1 MRGVSAV
8 PSVQVGSGLLSI
20 RYGPGWPVGSSQ
32 VDRVLTT
39 IPDGSKTAVVI
50 SALLFT
56 HLLEL
61 LDPESCAQV
70 RILPRVLTVPFGD
83 TADEAPCTSA

>member
-1 MRGVSAV
+1 VRGVSAV

-20 RYGPGWPVGSSQ
+20 RYGPDWPVGSSQ

-39 IPDGSKTAVVI
+39 IPDRSKTAVVI

-61 LDPESCAQV
+61 LDPGVMCAGSNPAEGADGPV
-70 RILPRVLTVPFGD
+70 RRHR
-83 TADEAPCTSA
+83 